1 MQLGG
6 RYGKW
11 AMANSD
17 EAESLRVT
25 PKGEAEGCLSDQTLE
40 TGAEAVGT
48 RGMQQTSEMS
58 SRDL

>member
-1 MQLGG
+1 
-6 RYGKW
+6 
-11 AMANSD
+11 MANSD